1 MSASSSSGRRPAS
14 SSSSS
19 GRSSSASTY
28 ASSPAAPTYES
39 SPFAP
44 SSRPSA
50 WARIVLP
57 APVSPVIA
65 FSPGAGSSSASRMR
79 TRFSMRSLRT
89 KGLPVPPEEGRLGKG
104 REQAALGAE
113 PHEDAPLGADRTHGM
128 AVDEDRHRAV
138 RRAVHDDEVAA
149 PRHDERAG
157 VQRVRRRER
166 HGHGVD
172 PPDQHGPAVR
182 EV

>member
-44 SSRPSA
+44 SRSPIA

-65 FSPGAGSSSASRMR
+65 FSPGASSSSASRMS
-79 TRFSMRSLRT
+79 TRFSIRSLRS
-89 KGLPVPPEEGRLGKG
+89 KGVSVAPEEGHLRQR
-104 REQAALGAE
+104 REQRPLRAE
-113 PHEDAPLGADRTHGM
+113 ADEDVVAGGELADRV
-128 AVDEDRHRAV
+128 AVHEQ
-138 RRAVHDDEVAA
+138 RRAHLGRPVADHDVAAARDDER
-149 PRHDERAG
+149 PR
-157 VQRVRRRER
+157 VQRVRRDER
-166 HGHGVD
+166 DGHRVHA
-172 PPDQHGPAVR
+172 PH
-182 EV
+182 EH